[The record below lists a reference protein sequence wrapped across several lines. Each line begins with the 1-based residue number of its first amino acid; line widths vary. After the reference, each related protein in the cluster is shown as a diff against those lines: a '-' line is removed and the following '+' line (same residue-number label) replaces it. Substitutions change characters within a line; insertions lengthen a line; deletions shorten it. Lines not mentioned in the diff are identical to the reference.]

1 MTFYFAMT
9 NSWSLLYDEIYGE
22 DTMTEDIRITSL
34 ESDEYDIITG
44 TGNTASTSNTN
55 YCVDTSDINN
65 ISINTTDQYPIR
77 EDIPSDLWGVPVPE
91 NIKVTTGNTGVVSV
105 PQSAHTEDTI
115 RISTSPTDTSFIY
128 ESPDGGNTV
137 TRRPINS
144 DPTDKEVICGD
155 YFGNDYPMAQ
165 NFLADND
172 DAVGHHFT
180 IGSAGDFTM
189 SEGVESVTLNIPEE
203 FQTPPPTPGIESD
216 NPRKYK
222 EDESIKALQDYIS
235 TTYGGHYTSD
245 NNNVQTLDLIESVGD
260 AESFCRSNAI
270 KYLSRYDKK
279 GQAKRDILKAL
290 HYSLLLYHFSG
301 QLKETTNR
309 GYETF

>member
-1 MTFYFAMT
+1 MT
-9 NSWSLLYDEIYGE
+9 NSWSLLYDEIYGDE
-22 DTMTEDIRITSL
+22 PMTDDIRITSL

-44 TGNTASTSNTN
+44 TGNTAATKLFTTDYNDG
-55 YCVDTSDINN
+55 VDLNSFEN
-65 ISINTTDQYPIR
+65 ISINTSECPEGITITD
-77 EDIPSDLWGVPVPE
+77 
-91 NIKVTTGNTGVVSV
+91 V

-115 RISTSPTDTSFIY
+115 HISTKESNNYIY
-128 ESPDGGNTV
+128 ESPDGGITV
-137 TRRPINS
+137 TRRKA
-144 DPTDKEVICGD
+144 DDDYTKKEVIHGD
-155 YFGNDYPMAQ
+155 YFGDSYPYAQ

-172 DAVGHHFT
+172 DAVAHHFET
-180 IGSAGDFTM
+180 ANVG
-189 SEGVESVTLNIPEE
+189 SVTLNIPEE
-203 FQTPPPTPGIESD
+203 FHTPPPTPGIESD

>member
-1 MTFYFAMT
+1 MINA
-9 NSWSLLYDEIYGE
+9 WSLAYDVINGTLDEHFPIKKK
-22 DTMTEDIRITSL
+22 TMTAETYPIKEDDMSPCKLEDINITTATDPIVTVGS
-34 ESDEYDIITG
+34 
-44 TGNTASTSNTN
+44 GNTAAASSTD
-55 YCVDTSDINN
+55 YWVDTTQMGDIKIDTSALDDDLFASMDAVEHITIEGGDAVVNF
-65 ISINTTDQYPIR
+65 D
-77 EDIPSDLWGVPVPE
+77 DIVF
-91 NIKVTTGNTGVVSV
+91 
-105 PQSAHTEDTI
+105 
-115 RISTSPTDTSFIY
+115 TDTQEY
-128 ESPDGGNTV
+128 ETLNLNLPDDSPL
-137 TRRPINS
+137 S
-144 DPTDKEVICGD
+144 
-155 YFGNDYPMAQ
+155 Q

-172 DAVGHHFT
+172 DAAAHHFT
-180 IGSAGDFTM
+180 T
-189 SEGVESVTLNIPEE
+189 
-203 FQTPPPTPGIESD
+203 PTPGIKSN

-245 NNNVQTLDLIESVGD
+245 NNDVQTLDLIESVGD

-301 QLKETTNR
+301 QLNETTTR